1 MRRFFIIVMS
11 FILSIGVNAQELKR
25 TEPDFSDYIPLL
37 KAAGY
42 EVYTF
47 DISSLKDN
55 TYNLSFVIR
64 EYAKG
69 ERVSGSDNDVV
80 SFTVPSRRMIS
91 ELPEAS
97 QRQLLAERGA
107 YDMEK
112 GIFKLAE
119 KLSIGFSPSA
129 DSLKTMTLS
138 VDNMGLARR
147 NLALKRLDGPVHGR
161 EYGYA
166 IRPFR
171 VDTIRIGDF
180 TPLLLI
186 GSFWYDERAKIFR
199 FCGEREFPADM
210 SSETLKL
217 VPHYYVVGI
226 KLTQ

>member
-11 FILSIGVNAQELKR
+11 LALSIGVNAQELKR

-80 SFTVPSRRMIS
+80 SFTVASRRMIS

-97 QRQLLAERGA
+97 QKQLLAEDKLCRILINEISLHSVVYFLIASAA
-107 YDMEK
+107 YAFP
-112 GIFKLAE
+112 IFTQ
-119 KLSIGFSPSA
+119 SPMMS
-129 DSLKTMTLS
+129 
-138 VDNMGLARR
+138 
-147 NLALKRLDGPVHGR
+147 PVR
-161 EYGYA
+161 KY
-166 IRPFR
+166 
-171 VDTIRIGDF
+171 
-180 TPLLLI
+180 L
-186 GSFWYDERAKIFR
+186 
-199 FCGEREFPADM
+199 
-210 SSETLKL
+210 
-217 VPHYYVVGI
+217 
-226 KLTQ
+226 